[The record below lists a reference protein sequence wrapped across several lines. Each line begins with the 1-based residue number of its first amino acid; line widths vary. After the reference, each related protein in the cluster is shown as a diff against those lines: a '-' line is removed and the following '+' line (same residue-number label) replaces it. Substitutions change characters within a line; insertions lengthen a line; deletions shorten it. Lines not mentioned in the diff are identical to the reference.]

1 MRNTRIAYVQPDF
14 IGHHDIGEWEEMTY
28 EQIANE
34 EGVEIYTPYGF
45 QFAFNGEIISD
56 QGLIFFYELKK
67 ED

>member
-1 MRNTRIAYVQPDF
+1 MKKIRIAYVQPDC
-14 IGHHDIGEWEEMTY
+14 IDKHDNCEWEQMTY